1 MPGRIAV
8 AWPAP
13 QTFLAILPVLLLS
26 GCSKDSGEKE
36 AAVPVQVVTV
46 QKETIQ
52 RTVTA
57 EAILFP
63 LQQAAITPKISA
75 PVKAFYVKRG
85 SRVHKGQLLAVL
97 ENSDL
102 AAAAQENKG
111 SYDQAQAAYET
122 TTTSDLPQEVQKA
135 QLDAQAAKQLFE
147 AQQKIYNS
155 RQELFQQGAMP
166 RKELDQAGVDLTNAR
181 NQYEIA
187 QQHLDALM
195 KVGKQQQLK
204 SAAGQLESAKGKYL
218 GAAAQLSYSEIRSP
232 IDGVVADRPLYP
244 GEMAAA
250 GAPLLTVM
258 DTSQVIARAHIPQ
271 PEAAL
276 LKVGDKATI
285 AVPGEVNP
293 VEGKITVVS
302 PALDPNS
309 TTVEIWVQ
317 AKNADQRLKPGTS
330 VQLSM
335 LAQTIPDALVIPAAA
350 LLTAQDG
357 TTSVMQVSADGR
369 AHQKSVKVGIRQ
381 SEQIQI
387 VEGLQAGD
395 RIVASGAYGLPEQSR
410 SKIESAAGRNDNRMK
425 TRAESPMTR
434 IRNGVLNSSDQT
446 YWFAR
451 HSKSVI
457 FLILTLALV
466 GGYLAFSIPVAVFPA
481 TNFPRILIAVDNGV
495 MPIDQMMVT
504 ITRPLEEGGEQR
516 SPDCRRSARSPAA
529 ARPKSICSSTGTW
542 TCSRRCST

>member
-1 MPGRIAV
+1 MKSESSISAVRGAGREGTAFSRAATVDVRVAARLKATPSRSLIAASRQRV
-8 AWPAP
+8 KITLAVLPL
-13 QTFLAILPVLLLS
+13 FLLFS
-26 GCSKDSGEKE
+26 CSKDSAEKE
-36 AAVPVQVVTV
+36 PAVPVQVVTV

-52 RTVTA
+52 HTVTA

-75 PVKAFYVKRG
+75 PVKAFYIKRG

-97 ENSDL
+97 ENSAL

-111 SYDQAQAAYET
+111 SYDQAQAVYET
-122 TTTSDLPQEVQKA
+122 TTVADLPQEVQKA
-135 QLDAQAAKQLFE
+135 QLDTQAAKELFA
-147 AQQKIYNS
+147 AQQKIFNS

-195 KVGKQQQLK
+195 KIGKQQQLK

-258 DTSQVIARAHIPQ
+258 DISQVIARAHIPQ

-276 LKVGDKATI
+276 LKVGDQAAI
-285 AVPGEVNP
+285 IVPSEESP
-293 VEGKITVVS
+293 IEGKITVVS

-317 AKNADQRLKPGTS
+317 AKNSDLRLKPGTS
-330 VQLSM
+330 VRLSM
-335 LAQTIPDALVIPAAA
+335 LAQTIPNALVIPAAA
-350 LLTAQDG
+350 LLTTQDG
-357 TTSVMQVSADGR
+357 ATSVMQLSADNR
-369 AHQKSVKVGIRQ
+369 AHQKNIKVGVRQ
-381 SEQIQI
+381 GDEVQ
-387 VEGLQAGD
+387 VNEGLQAGD
-395 RIVASGAYGLPEQSR
+395 KIVASGAYGLPDNT
-410 SKIESAAGRNDNRMK
+410 KIKAEVPAAGLNENK
-425 TRAESPMTR
+425 T
-434 IRNGVLNSSDQT
+434 G
-446 YWFAR
+446 
-451 HSKSVI
+451 K
-457 FLILTLALV
+457 
-466 GGYLAFSIPVAVFPA
+466 
-481 TNFPRILIAVDNGV
+481 
-495 MPIDQMMVT
+495 
-504 ITRPLEEGGEQR
+504 
-516 SPDCRRSARSPAA
+516 PDE
-529 ARPKSICSSTGTW
+529 K
-542 TCSRRCST
+542 

>member
-1 MPGRIAV
+1 MRHTSREAAQECSPGRKPRVKAGNDP
-8 AWPAP
+8 ALKGRKRSWPRAAI
-13 QTFLAILPVLLLS
+13 FWGILPLLFS
-26 GCSKDSGEKE
+26 ISCSKDSGDKE

-75 PVKAFYVKRG
+75 PVKAFYIKRG
-85 SRVHKGQLLAVL
+85 SPVHKGQLLAVL

-102 AAAAQENKG
+102 AALAQENKG
-111 SYDQAQAAYET
+111 SYAQAQAAYET
-122 TTTSDLPQEVQKA
+122 STVSDLPQEIQKA
-135 QLDAQAAKQLFE
+135 QLDAQAAKELFT

-187 QQHLDALM
+187 QQHLDNLM
-195 KVGKQQQLK
+195 KVGKRQQLK

-250 GAPLLTVM
+250 GTPLLTVM

-276 LKVGDKATI
+276 LKIGDKATI
-285 AVPGEVNP
+285 IVPGEEDP

-309 TTVEIWVQ
+309 TTVEVWVQ
-317 AKNADQRLKPGTS
+317 AKNSDQRLKPGTS
-330 VQLSM
+330 VRLSM
-335 LAQTIPDALVIPAAA
+335 LAQTIPNALVIPATA

-357 TTSVMQVSADGR
+357 TTSVMQVSADSR
-369 AHQKSVKVGIRQ
+369 AHQKDIKVGVRQ
-381 SEQIQI
+381 GDAVQVID
-387 VEGLQAGD
+387 GLQAGD
-395 RIVASGAYGLPEQSR
+395 KIVASGAYGLPDNT
-410 SKIESAAGRNDNRMK
+410 KIKVE
-425 TRAESPMTR
+425 
-434 IRNGVLNSSDQT
+434 
-446 YWFAR
+446 
-451 HSKSVI
+451 
-457 FLILTLALV
+457 
-466 GGYLAFSIPVAVFPA
+466 
-481 TNFPRILIAVDNGV
+481 
-495 MPIDQMMVT
+495 
-504 ITRPLEEGGEQR
+504 
-516 SPDCRRSARSPAA
+516 SPAA
-529 ARPKSICSSTGTW
+529 GQTAGQSEDKSGKPDEK
-542 TCSRRCST
+542 